1 MTSAFACLASSAMLE
16 EMTAF
21 SANLNK
27 VAMLRNTR
35 DNGVPDVARIGRL
48 CLQAGAAG
56 LTVHPRPD
64 QRHTR
69 PADVHALRALTTELG
84 AEFNVEGYPTD
95 DFIGLVCATR
105 PEQCTLVPD
114 WPGQRTSD
122 HGWDA
127 ASHRD
132 LLTRVCGRLKANG
145 IRVSVFLD
153 PEPAQVPHVAAVG
166 ADRIELYTEPYARA
180 FATPGQEPVLSRYR
194 ETARAAQAAG
204 LGVNAGHDLSLAN
217 LGVFLGAVPKV
228 LEVSIGH
235 ALIAEALEFGMSE
248 TVRRYRAI
256 CDRG

>member
-1 MTSAFACLASSAMLE
+1 
-16 EMTAF
+16 MTAF

-27 VAMLRNTR
+27 IAMLRNTR
-35 DNGVPDVARIGRL
+35 DNGIPDVGRL
-48 CLQAGAAG
+48 GRICLGAGAAG

-69 PADVHALRALTTELG
+69 PADVHGLRALTSEQG

-95 DFIGLVCATR
+95 DFIALVCAAR

-127 ASHRD
+127 ASHVE
-132 LLTRVCGRLKANG
+132 LLKRISARLKSNG

-153 PEPAQVPHVAAVG
+153 PEPAQIPHVAAVG

-180 FATPGQEPVLSRYR
+180 FAAGATDAVLERYR
-194 ETARAAQAAG
+194 ATAGAAQAAG

-217 LGVFLGAVPKV
+217 LGAFLTAVPGI

-235 ALIAEALEFGMSE
+235 ALVAEALEFGMAE

-256 CDRG
+256 CDR

>member
-1 MTSAFACLASSAMLE
+1 
-16 EMTAF
+16 MTAF

-35 DNGVPDVARIGRL
+35 DNGVPDVVRLGRL
-48 CLQAGAAG
+48 CLEAGAAG

-69 PADVHALRALTTELG
+69 PADVHALRALTSGMG
-84 AEFNVEGYPTD
+84 AELNVEGYPSD
-95 DFIGLVCATR
+95 DFIGLVSATR

-127 ASHRD
+127 GSHLD
-132 LLTRVCGRLKANG
+132 LLRRVCARLTSNG

-166 ADRIELYTEPYARA
+166 ADRIELYTEPYARSA
-180 FATPGQEPVLSRYR
+180 GAPGEAAVLARYR
-194 ETARAAQAAG
+194 DTAGAAQAAG

-217 LGVFLGAVPKV
+217 LGAFLAAVPGI

-235 ALIAEALEFGMSE
+235 ALIAEALEFGISE
-248 TVRRYRAI
+248 TVRRYRSI
-256 CDRG
+256 CGRG